1 MERVILI
8 TVLLIYGILY
18 VNRYQ
23 LHYTHIKK
31 TTYSVIDNNFLILNN
46 NIIENEFIY
55 KYSECLYLSW
65 KMIN

>member
-18 VNRYQ
+18 VNRHQ
-23 LHYTHIKK
+23 SHYTHIKE
-31 TTYSVIDNNFLILNN
+31 TTYSVINTKILILNN

-55 KYSECLYLSW
+55 KYSECLYLS
-65 KMIN
+65 

>member
-1 MERVILI
+1 MKRLILI

-23 LHYTHIKK
+23 LHYTNIKK

-55 KYSECLYLSW
+55 KYSECLYLS
-65 KMIN
+65 